1 MVSSVSERLE
11 SVWEPKALLFRAAVR
26 HHVLISEDR
35 ISRCRVKGVGLGD
48 LRVCFLQMIWSFWL
62 HQVMTA
68 SLGGW
73 VEDVCAGV
81 RTVTTISEVMLGS
94 EREGW
99 AARVGDERMPGV

>member
-1 MVSSVSERLE
+1 M
-11 SVWEPKALLFRAAVR
+11 WEPKALLFRAAVR

-68 SLGGW
+68 SLGGLKTC
-73 VEDVCAGV
+73 VQG
-81 RTVTTISEVMLGS
+81 
-94 EREGW
+94 
-99 AARVGDERMPGV
+99 

>member
-48 LRVCFLQMIWSFWL
+48 LRV
-62 HQVMTA
+62 
-68 SLGGW
+68 
-73 VEDVCAGV
+73 
-81 RTVTTISEVMLGS
+81 
-94 EREGW
+94 
-99 AARVGDERMPGV
+99 